1 MEVWWGS
8 NAVYA
13 GKNKATSFVLLL
25 PCLFHTS
32 LRVHVCVCVSVCLL
46 IYILY
51 FFARFLILSTQNPP
65 SRTQSVSQSVSRSIA
80 SSIQSSSSS
89 RGLAWRRPLSVVCGC
104 KYNHTKNATPHSDS
118 RFV

>member
-32 LRVHVCVCVSVCLL
+32 LRVHVCVCVGVFVNLHSL
-46 IYILY
+46 
-51 FFARFLILSTQNPP
+51 FFRALSYTINTKTRLREP
-65 SRTQSVSQSVSRSIA
+65 SQSVSQLVGRLPAQYSHRHHRV
-80 SSIQSSSSS
+80 
-89 RGLAWRRPLSVVCGC
+89 AWRGGCLSQ
-104 KYNHTKNATPHSDS
+104 
-118 RFV
+118 

>member
-32 LRVHVCVCVSVCLL
+32 LRVHVCVCVGVFVNLHSL
-46 IYILY
+46 
-51 FFARFLILSTQNPP
+51 FFRALSYTINTKPAFANP
-65 SRTQSVSQSVSRSIA
+65 VSQSVS
-80 SSIQSSSSS
+80 
-89 RGLAWRRPLSVVCGC
+89 LSVDCQLNTVIVTIAWLGV
-104 KYNHTKNATPHSDS
+104 AAASLS
-118 RFV
+118 SVRL

>member
-1 MEVWWGS
+1 MEVWWAS

-65 SRTQSVSQSVSRSIA
+65 SRTQSVSQLVGRLPAQYSHRHHRV
-80 SSIQSSSSS
+80 
-89 RGLAWRRPLSVVCGC
+89 AWRGGGLSQ
-104 KYNHTKNATPHSDS
+104 
-118 RFV
+118 